1 MANNNNQTSSSI
13 TMIVFVTNC
22 LFIMLITNQLAVVDC
37 FSYNSQNQHSRSSMF
52 VARRSAEDSRPLSR
66 VNINSYPQQIVPAAS
81 ELNQE
86 TAQVVMGKFRAP
98 SPDRIYKARVPK
110 QSNIGSQT
118 VSASFRVSDVDST
131 QPEKIVHGIIGQQQ
145 QQQQRNDKQHVVS
158 AKIQVSDEGLNYPPS
173 KLSAD
178 IYGNVAEIVTAPPE
192 AVDNDFL
199 IPANNQMFGA
209 RRSASAGN

>member
-1 MANNNNQTSSSI
+1 MTNNKSNNNQTSSI
-13 TMIVFVTNC
+13 TMIIFVTNC
-22 LFIMLITNQLAVVDC
+22 LFIMLITHQLVAVDC
-37 FSYNSQNQHSRSSMF
+37 FSHHSQKQHSRSSMF
-52 VARRSAEDSRPLSR
+52 VARRSADDSRPLSR
-66 VNINSYPQQIVPAAS
+66 VNINSYPQQVVSAAS

-86 TAQVVMGKFRAP
+86 TAQVVMGKFKAP
-98 SPDRIYKARVPK
+98 SPDRIYKARIPK

-118 VSASFRVSDVDST
+118 MSASFRVSDVDST

-145 QQQQRNDKQHVVS
+145 QRNDKQHVVS
-158 AKIQVSDEGLNYPPS
+158 AKIQVSDEGLNFPPS

-199 IPANNQMFGA
+199 IPSNNQMFGA
-209 RRSASAGN
+209 RRSATGGN